1 MRKEKTTSSFG
12 KRNQAKRATSNRD
25 SQPAPSGELHQ
36 IAGGGRTALTANPGV
51 ALADNQDTL
60 RANPRRTTLLQD
72 LIRRE
77 TGTLRAFRNRQGA

>member
-1 MRKEKTTSSFG
+1 MRKDKTTSSSG
-12 KRNQAKRATSNRD
+12 ERNQAKRATANRD
-25 SQPAPSGELHQ
+25 SQAAPGGELHQ
-36 IAGGGRTALTANPGV
+36 IAGGARTALTSNQGV

>member
-12 KRNQAKRATSNRD
+12 KRNQAERATSNGD
-25 SQPAPSGELHQ
+25 SQAAPGGELHQ
-36 IAGGGRTALTANPGV
+36 IDGGERLALATNQGV

-77 TGTLRAFRNRQGA
+77 TGTLRAFRYRQGA

>member
-12 KRNQAKRATSNRD
+12 KRNQANGATSNRD
-25 SQPAPSGELHQ
+25 SQAAPGGELHQ
-36 IAGGGRTALTANPGV
+36 IAGGERSALTTNQGV

-60 RANPRRTTLLQD
+60 RTNPRRTTLLQD

-77 TGTLRAFRNRQGA
+77 NGTLRAFRNRQGA